1 MIKKQTLEENSDYK
15 TKDEFTHDTLG
26 IKIIVGR
33 DVSDEDANLV
43 VDKLIGI
50 KRIFEEKRIEFDLSQ
65 AFNTLVIIASKEE
78 RKILSPFGNN
88 NWDGFY
94 RRSQDLIVIDVI
106 KSKSGSSQK
115 SGNYDYLDYVLV
127 HEIGHAIHLKYID
140 QSSRNQYDNVTK
152 IFLNQISLRE
162 RIIKKINSFNI
173 GILEVAL
180 GSDSQ
185 VKNFIK
191 KNKTNKDFY
200 EKVKCAYKNFKP
212 ARSAETFVYTHLVY
226 DLKLEDLEEEY
237 FEELAFWEFNE
248 QMIPL
253 NTNYFFNNMK
263 TRFNYLLYKAESTMD
278 ELVELFNNLF
288 ESSSYKKHYNSL
300 KNLRIILDNVRI
312 YYLQDDEEAKKKAES
327 LLWPN
332 YSVEDYFFNMPDE
345 HTDEILGAGDEI
357 KKTKEFKD
365 LVDYFAKLDKNEK
378 FDNNEFYYHARE
390 VLEEIDPK
398 VVNEFI
404 VDKEIEDLSKTERDS
419 LDIENILPKNLLVLY
434 KEKYQI
440 NEKQYRPRARD
451 SDKFKDLKVSTLAIR
466 DLMPTVYGLKN
477 HKEDFAENFS
487 LFVLNPDTLAQWN
500 INRLIKLMTQ
510 TRVQGKTVM
519 KAHKNILL
527 VKKYVK
533 MLIEDSCI

>member
-1 MIKKQTLEENSDYK
+1 MSSSYES
-15 TKDEFTHDTLG
+15 KDTFRHDTLG
-26 IKIIVGR
+26 INIIVGR
-33 DVSDEDANLV
+33 DVKDTDAKEV
-43 VDKLIGI
+43 IDKLVGI
-50 KRIFEEKRIEFDLSQ
+50 TKIFKSKRIDFDISKAFSTLAIVASQ
-65 AFNTLVIIASKEE
+65 EE
-78 RKILSPFGNN
+78 RKILSPFGSKS
-88 NWDGFY
+88 WDGFY
-94 RRSQDLIVIDVI
+94 RRSQDLIAIDVE
-106 KSKSGSSQK
+106 KCRNVTSQNSGA
-115 SGNYDYLDYVLV
+115 YDYLDYVLV

-162 RIIKKINSFNI
+162 RIIKRINSFNI
-173 GILEVAL
+173 GVLEVAL

-191 KNKTNKDFY
+191 KNKTNQDFY
-200 EKVKCAYKNFKP
+200 EKVKSVYKNFKP
-212 ARSAETFVYTHLVY
+212 VRSAETFVYTHLVY

-237 FEELAFWEFNE
+237 FEESAFWEINE

-263 TRFNYLLYKAESTMD
+263 TRFNHLLYKAENTKGK
-278 ELVELFNNLF
+278 LIELFDNLF

-300 KNLRIILDNVRI
+300 ENLRIILDNVRT

-357 KKTKEFKD
+357 KKTKEFKA
-365 LVDYFAKLDKNEK
+365 LVDYFVKLDKNEK
-378 FDNNEFYYHARE
+378 FDNNEFYYHASE

-404 VDKEIEDLSKTERDS
+404 VDKELEDLSKTERDS

-440 NEKQYRPRARD
+440 NEKQYRTSASD

-477 HKEDFAENFS
+477 HKEDFAENFA
-487 LFVLNPDTLAQWN
+487 LFVLNPDALAQWN

-527 VKKYVK
+527 VKKYVT
-533 MLIEDSCI
+533 MLIENS